1 MPEKYAIAIPHS
13 LLKAM
18 QVQSEKKQSSQTTL
32 NQLILELETEVEQ
45 YYQSRNQLDREACLS
60 RSVWDAERNRESIL
74 LQECAE
80 ALKNKL
86 ILLKRIANFSEKF
99 QQLQQEFQ
107 DNQELLDAL
116 YVSIFSI
123 AE

>member
-1 MPEKYAIAIPHS
+1 MSEKYAIAIPHS

-32 NQLILELETEVEQ
+32 NLLILEIETEIQQ
-45 YYQSRNQLDREACLS
+45 YYQSRNQLD
-60 RSVWDAERNRESIL
+60 RESIL

-80 ALKNKL
+80 ALKKKL
-86 ILLKRIANFSEKF
+86 VLLKRIANFSEKF

-116 YVSIFSI
+116 YIAIFSI